1 MLGKDVLERPSE
13 WGFRT
18 NLMFE
23 TCRRERKLK
32 TWSTFVNLDWHVSN
46 IKFVQKGAPTRP
58 SPTLRMIYL
67 RAAIPKSVIFNY
79 ARKCSG
85 RAHSPNLSGTEGVSK
100 NEKLPF
106 FETGWSPVHATVLF
120 LKTEKIWQV
129 ARKQTYLLRTEVQV
143 VRHSVGFKTEKVKV
157 G

>member
-46 IKFVQKGAPTRP
+46 IKFVQRGAPTRP

-106 FETGWSPVHATVLF
+106 FENW
-120 LKTEKIWQV
+120 EV
-129 ARKQTYLLRTEVQV
+129 ARNRMKPCTCYSTFFENWKDMTSCQEASLSIKNRSSGSATQRRL
-143 VRHSVGFKTEKVKV
+143 
-157 G
+157 